1 MFKNSLPP
9 RSVKLAGVL
18 GTVEAVLIA
27 LYGVMLMVVGVL
39 QEHLPVAN
47 SLMLGGFFIVIAATL
62 VWAVRMLMQGKS
74 SGRSLLLVWQLMIV
88 IVGVQVVVGGR
99 WLIGLVAL
107 VLAAPTLL
115 LLFSR
120 DASQF
125 IVEETERRHAQQ

>member
-62 VWAVRMLMQGKS
+62 VWAVRMLVQGKS

-88 IVGVQVVVGGR
+88 IVGVQVVVGGH

>member
-9 RSVKLAGVL
+9 RPVKLAGVL

-62 VWAVRMLMQGKS
+62 VWAVRMLVQGKS

>member
-9 RSVKLAGVL
+9 RPVKLAGVL

-62 VWAVRMLMQGKS
+62 VWAVRMLVQGKS

-125 IVEETERRHAQQ
+125 IVEETERRHTQQ

>member
-9 RSVKLAGVL
+9 RPVKLAGVL

-62 VWAVRMLMQGKS
+62 VWAVRMLVQGKS

-107 VLAAPTLL
+107 LLAAPTLL